1 MALSDST
8 VHKLADVLTPEI
20 IQFIYKD
27 ERWIE
32 FMMEMIPEFLGN
44 QFGEM
49 DEELMVDLSQCIM
62 ERIILM
68 KDSYKN
74 LGFLYTKCSR
84 RGG

>member
-1 MALSDST
+1 MALSNST
-8 VHKLADVLTPEI
+8 INKLASALTPEI

-32 FMMEMIPEFLGN
+32 FLMEMIPEFLGN
-44 QFGEM
+44 HMGQM

-62 ERIILM
+62 DQIILM

-74 LGFLYTKCSR
+74 LDS
-84 RGG
+84 

>member
-1 MALSDST
+1 MSLSDST

-68 KDSYKN
+68 KDLDS
-74 LGFLYTKCSR
+74 
-84 RGG
+84 

>member
-8 VHKLADVLTPEI
+8 INKLASAVTPEV

-32 FMMEMIPEFLGN
+32 FLMEMIPEFLGN
-44 QFGEM
+44 HMGQM

-62 ERIILM
+62 NQIFLR
-68 KDSYKN
+68 KHSYKD
-74 LGFLYTKCSR
+74 LDS
-84 RGG
+84 